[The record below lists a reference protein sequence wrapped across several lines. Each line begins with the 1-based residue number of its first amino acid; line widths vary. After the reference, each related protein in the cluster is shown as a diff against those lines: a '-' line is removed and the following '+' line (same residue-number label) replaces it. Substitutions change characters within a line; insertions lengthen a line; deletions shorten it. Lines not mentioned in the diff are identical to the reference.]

1 MSNTNDSGLKI
12 KRRNTKKNKN
22 MIRRTKIHER
32 ERQILNI
39 TQGSLLNR
47 SQQLISKAQVT
58 TEIKHQE
65 KLAIPSEQP
74 KKM

>member
-1 MSNTNDSGLKI
+1 MV
-12 KRRNTKKNKN
+12 
-22 MIRRTKIHER
+22 RRTKNHER

-47 SQQLISKAQVT
+47 SQQLKSKAQVT